1 MDSMAENM
9 TLEEMRKLAIFLG
22 DAACA
27 LSGESGEAMRFQ
39 LSRFQKLKTLKA
51 KREALHRAHQIWL
64 CP

>member
-1 MDSMAENM
+1 MNNIAENM

-27 LSGESGEAMRFQ
+27 LSGDEMRFQ

-51 KREALHRAHQIWL
+51 KRQALHRAHQIWL